1 MISEAFAVPK
11 VCVSG
16 LKGPFTTSEN
26 RGTLASGHPREEGEK
41 SDKDVKGSCSRGKHE
56 SPFFSFTFAEQSRG
70 WVGVPSLCHLS

>member
-41 SDKDVKGSCSRGKHE
+41 SDKDVKGSCSRVQ
-56 SPFFSFTFAEQSRG
+56 T
-70 WVGVPSLCHLS
+70 